1 MTSDGVARIVT
12 DADSSPS
19 PPRVRPSDTP
29 SSSVPAA
36 YQDDLS
42 LTTAEGERPN
52 TLRRKPSG
60 RSRDSRAWEFWC
72 DRDARSQLE
81 EKADQEASGSA
92 ADAIGLIRSNSG
104 RNILGS
110 LIGKRDSPFRESTS
124 AKRSKVSRTPLLQRS
139 QSVQNKPIARTSFG
153 GKPSAGS
160 PRKFKKAASGL
171 GIRMSGPDSD
181 KENWSPE
188 RIVPASE
195 RSVRTIESDDD
206 IDESQAAV
214 SALRG
219 SLKTPRNQSWRDD
232 DIDSSAHHTG
242 RKRESKSNSVS
253 EEEELD
259 CVQGLLSLSQGN
271 WR

>member
-1 MTSDGVARIVT
+1 
-12 DADSSPS
+12 
-19 PPRVRPSDTP
+19 
-29 SSSVPAA
+29 
-36 YQDDLS
+36 
-42 LTTAEGERPN
+42 
-52 TLRRKPSG
+52 
-60 RSRDSRAWEFWC
+60 
-72 DRDARSQLE
+72 LE

-92 ADAIGLIRSNSG
+92 ADAIGLLRSNSG

-124 AKRSKVSRTPLLQRS
+124 AKRSKVTRTPLLQRS
-139 QSVQNKPIARTSFG
+139 QSVQNKPIGRSSFG

-171 GIRMSGPDSD
+171 GIRMTGPDSD

-188 RIVPASE
+188 RIIPASE
-195 RSVRTIESDDD
+195 QSIRTIESDDD
-206 IDESQAAV
+206 IDESHTAISTTRAPV
-214 SALRG
+214 
-219 SLKTPRNQSWRDD
+219 KTPRDQSRRDE
-232 DIDSSAHHTG
+232 DIEYSAHNAG

>member
-19 PPRVRPSDTP
+19 PPRIRPSDIP
-29 SSSVPAA
+29 SSSAPAHSG
-36 YQDDLS
+36 DLS
-42 LTTAEGERPN
+42 FSTAETERPN

-139 QSVQNKPIARTSFG
+139 QSVQNKPIGRSSFG

-160 PRKFKKAASGL
+160 PRKFKKSASGL
-171 GIRMSGPDSD
+171 GIKMIGPDSD

-188 RIVPASE
+188 RIIPASE

-206 IDESQAAV
+206 LDESHTAV
-214 SALRG
+214 STSRG
-219 SLKTPRNQSWRDD
+219 PLKTPRNQSWRDD
-232 DIDSSAHHTG
+232 DNEHSARHTG